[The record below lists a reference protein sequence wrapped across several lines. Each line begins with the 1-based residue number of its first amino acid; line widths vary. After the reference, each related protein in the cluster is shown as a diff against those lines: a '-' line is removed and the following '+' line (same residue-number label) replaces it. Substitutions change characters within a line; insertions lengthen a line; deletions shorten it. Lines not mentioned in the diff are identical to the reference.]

1 MIEAK
6 TTWMMDKG
14 SCELCEST
22 VNLKKLKSDCGVL
35 ICEECS
41 RMDGTPIS
49 NALHV
54 RASKLSD
61 DELSY
66 LIDKKQL

>member
-1 MIEAK
+1 
-6 TTWMMDKG
+6 MDRG

-41 RMDGTPIS
+41 SMDGTPIS

-54 RASKLSD
+54 RASELSD
-61 DELSY
+61 DEIKD
-66 LIDKKQL
+66 LISKRLL